1 MNRVV
6 FRAFVTVV
14 LTLIC
19 LPARVVSSFLC
30 KRLVESCAL
39 FRESVFP

>member
-1 MNRVV
+1 MVERLG
-6 FRAFVTVV
+6 AGDE
-14 LTLIC
+14 
-19 LPARVVSSFLC
+19 VVSSFLC